1 MQQDVR
7 ETEVDADADMLG
19 DEIPF
24 VPAPQRQIK
33 TVVDDSIVV
42 VGQMKQKKRKRAK
55 PTPSTS
61 QEADLSRPVD
71 DDPHADGGQTGARK
85 HHLVDTPEQEPFDFS
100 SVPNIL
106 DEISITEEGAKP
118 RKKKKQK
125 RQEGE
130 CYWMTCV
137 SFFVHC
143 HSLVVSGG
151 VFEYGDFPAPPR
163 AHRETKSG
171 NQSYTFR

>member
-7 ETEVDADADMLG
+7 ETEVDADADAEMLG

-33 TVVDDSIVV
+33 TVVDDTIVV

-61 QEADLSRPVD
+61 QVDLSRPVD
-71 DDPHADGGQTGARK
+71 DDPRADEGKTGAKK
-85 HHLVDTPEQEPFDFS
+85 HHLADTSEQEPFDFS

-106 DEISITEEGAKP
+106 DEITITEEGAKP

-130 CYWMTCV
+130 CI
-137 SFFVHC
+137 H
-143 HSLVVSGG
+143 
-151 VFEYGDFPAPPR
+151 
-163 AHRETKSG
+163 
-171 NQSYTFR
+171 